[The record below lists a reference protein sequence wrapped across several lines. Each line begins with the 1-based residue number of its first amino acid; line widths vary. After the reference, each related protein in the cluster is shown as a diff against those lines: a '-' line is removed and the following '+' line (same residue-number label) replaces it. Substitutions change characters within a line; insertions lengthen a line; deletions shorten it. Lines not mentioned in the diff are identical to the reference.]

1 MEDGHHDL
9 ERVHRLALGVLLRRV
24 WAYRDAAAVV
34 RDRDLVVR
42 MDPDIDA
49 VARAV
54 HRLVDRV
61 VDDLAHE
68 VVQTP
73 EVGRPDVHAGPAAN
87 GLEALQDLNV
97 LRAVRTAPLVRVA
110 GRRFS
115 HCHGY
120 DFPALVRSS

>member
-1 MEDGHHDL
+1 MPASHSMTGNICGSGAN
-9 ERVHRLALGVLLRRV
+9 RVTVPLSLPCSRHGTTGGNGSSG
-24 WAYRDAAAVV
+24 
-34 RDRDLVVR
+34 LV
-42 MDPDIDA
+42 
-49 VARAV
+49 
-54 HRLVDRV
+54 
-61 VDDLAHE
+61 

-97 LRAVRTAPLVRVA
+97 LRAVRTAALVRVS